1 MDIDNTKE
9 AVNINNN
16 FKIKNKYKLKNTTET
31 NKIHSIL
38 LSISILIYVWSAI
51 NPLDMQSWFL
61 LSIPAVALVIG
72 LVYVYPK
79 FQFSTFVYTI
89 VCFHVIILLIGAK
102 YTYTANPLFE
112 WLGDVF
118 NIERNQF
125 DRVGH
130 FMQGLTPSLMAKEVF
145 IRKENMTRNKMFY
158 YYILSVAM
166 GVSAMYELLEYLAT
180 IITNIPGDVVLGLQ
194 GDYLD
199 THKDIT
205 MAFVGSLFAMAVLGK
220 FHDRQ
225 IDKMNSQ

>member
-1 MDIDNTKE
+1 MKMEMEKMEIEKMKIE
-9 AVNINNN
+9 
-16 FKIKNKYKLKNTTET
+16 KMEIKNKNMIKT

-38 LSISILIYVWSAI
+38 LIIVISVYLWSAI
-51 NPLDMQSWFL
+51 NPFDMQSWFL
-61 LSIPAVALVIG
+61 LSIPAIALVTG

-79 FQFSTFVYTI
+79 FQFSTFIYVV
-89 VCFHVIILLIGAK
+89 VCIHVIILLIGAK

-130 FMQGLTPSLMAKEVF
+130 FMQGFTPSLMAKEVF
-145 IRKENMTRNKMFY
+145 IRKEKMTRNKMFY

-166 GVSAMYELLEYLAT
+166 GVSAMYELLEYLVT
-180 IITNIPGDVVLGLQ
+180 IITTIPGDVVLGLQ

-205 MAFVGSLFAMAVLGK
+205 MAFVGSLIAMVLFGNY
-220 FHDRQ
+220 HDRK

>member
-1 MDIDNTKE
+1 M
-9 AVNINNN
+9 
-16 FKIKNKYKLKNTTET
+16 KIKMKTKQT
-31 NKIHSIL
+31 HSIL
-38 LSISILIYVWSAI
+38 LIIVISVYLWSAI
-51 NPLDMQSWFL
+51 NPFDMQSWFL
-61 LSIPAVALVIG
+61 LSIPAIALVTG
-72 LVYVYPK
+72 LVYIYPK
-79 FQFSTFVYTI
+79 FQFSTFVYAV
-89 VCFHVIILLIGAK
+89 VCIHVIILLIGAK

-130 FMQGLTPSLMAKEVF
+130 FMQGFTPSLMAKEVF
-145 IRKENMTRNKMFY
+145 IRKEKLTRNKMFY

-166 GVSAMYELLEYLAT
+166 GVSAMYELLEYLVT
-180 IITNIPGDVVLGLQ
+180 IITTIPGDIVLGLQ

-205 MAFVGSLFAMAVLGK
+205 MAFVGSLFAMVLFGNY
-220 FHDRQ
+220 HDRQ

>member
-1 MDIDNTKE
+1 MNMKM
-9 AVNINNN
+9 N
-16 FKIKNKYKLKNTTET
+16 LK
-31 NKIHSIL
+31 HSSLFIIAICVYL
-38 LSISILIYVWSAI
+38 WSAI

-61 LSIPAVALVIG
+61 LSIPAVALVTG

-79 FQFSTFVYTI
+79 FQFSTFTYAV

-130 FMQGLTPSLMAKEVF
+130 FMQGFTPSLMAKEVF
-145 IRKENMTRNKMFY
+145 IRKEQMTRNKMFY

-180 IITNIPGDVVLGLQ
+180 IITNIPGEVVLGLQ
-194 GDYLD
+194 GDFLD

-205 MAFVGSLFAMAVLGK
+205 MAFVGSLFAMVVFGNY
-220 FHDRQ
+220 HDRQ

>member
-1 MDIDNTKE
+1 MNMKMKIENKNMMKTKQ
-9 AVNINNN
+9 
-16 FKIKNKYKLKNTTET
+16 
-31 NKIHSIL
+31 IHNSL
-38 LSISILIYVWSAI
+38 LIIAICVYLWSAI

-61 LSIPAVALVIG
+61 LSIPAVALATG

-79 FQFSTFVYTI
+79 FQFSTFTYAV

-130 FMQGLTPSLMAKEVF
+130 FMQGFTPSLMAKEVF
-145 IRKENMTRNKMFY
+145 IRKEQMTRNKMFY

-180 IITNIPGDVVLGLQ
+180 IITNIPGEVVLGLQ
-194 GDYLD
+194 GDFLD

-205 MAFVGSLFAMAVLGK
+205 MAFVGSLFALVIFGNY
-220 FHDRQ
+220 HDRQ

>member
-1 MDIDNTKE
+1 M
-9 AVNINNN
+9 
-16 FKIKNKYKLKNTTET
+16 KLKIENKNMIKT
-31 NKIHSIL
+31 NKVHSIIL
-38 LSISILIYVWSAI
+38 MISIFIYLWSAI
-51 NPLDMQSWFL
+51 KPLDMQAWFL
-61 LSIPAVALVIG
+61 LSIPAVALVTG

-79 FQFSTFVYTI
+79 FQFSTFVYA
-89 VCFHVIILLIGAK
+89 VVGLHVIILLIGAK

-130 FMQGLTPSLMAKEVF
+130 FMQGFTPSLMAKEVF
-145 IRKENMTRNKMFY
+145 IRKEKMTRNKMFY

-180 IITNIPGDVVLGLQ
+180 IITSIPGDIVLGLQ

-205 MAFVGSLFAMAVLGK
+205 MAFIGSLFAMGVFGNY
-220 FHDRQ
+220 HDRQ